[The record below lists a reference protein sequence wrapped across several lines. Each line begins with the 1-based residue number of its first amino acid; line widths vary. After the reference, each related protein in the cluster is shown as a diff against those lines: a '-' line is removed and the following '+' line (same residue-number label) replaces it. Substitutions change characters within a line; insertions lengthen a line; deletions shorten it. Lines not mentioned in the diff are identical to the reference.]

1 MHGKRKRSSWKA
13 YGSLAERLSVYCR
26 LRPVVGYA
34 MASLRQH
41 SAAPV
46 AGGSSRFCMQTDR
59 VAEHLGDI
67 LFQIRGGNTGYA
79 ARVSPALAI
88 PFITN
93 E

>member
-1 MHGKRKRSSWKA
+1 
-13 YGSLAERLSVYCR
+13 
-26 LRPVVGYA
+26 

-93 E
+93 EWMCREEAESAPSSTEVLL